1 MNVRTWI
8 PIKALPLMSWA
19 IFVLHAPST
28 RRGSSGVRITH
39 APHNSTGPSTTLR
52 LPGPLLHS
60 RCVGTVYHSRP
71 RSLPPPPPSPALR
84 RLPRPR
90 PAPPLQS
97 PHSSCG
103 CNRQSRRTNG
113 AAAGD
118 GAGPRAR
125 PFPALSSRPGRV
137 IPGQGPDFVLVLTL
151 PGP

>member
-1 MNVRTWI
+1 MDSNQSSSSDELGHLCTSCSKHSAGILRG
-8 PIKALPLMSWA
+8 PHYSC
-19 IFVLHAPST
+19 APQQHRAEHHT
-28 RRGSSGVRITH
+28 PPTG
-39 APHNSTGPSTTLR
+39 GPSSN
-52 LPGPLLHS
+52 S